1 MGADLFIQGNPA
13 IERLIATTLQIEGQP
28 RFALEDRKAALNS
41 RNKVLSD
48 LDSKL
53 SALNKL
59 AKRLTDKLTDH
70 FAKKIVDSSD
80 SDLFTATA
88 ESKALAGS
96 HDILV
101 QRLASS
107 DTRVSKQYTSSGT
120 ALTSFFSTNG
130 SQTFDIEVA
139 HPTTANSSNREKISV
154 TINSSGATDDDVLD
168 DIALAIN
175 NAMSAAVTAETIDAD
190 EKVFASV
197 VHEES
202 GKSRLIFKTEQ
213 SGFTNRM
220 VMTDSA
226 NSLLST
232 LEISNNVQS
241 SGTSGGYITDV
252 GTSASDSLLNSKLL
266 VDGLTFYRDS
276 NTINDILD
284 GVTMTIKAV
293 TPATETLKVS
303 TDVEAVKKEIEE
315 FLTAYNDVITYIK
328 QKQKVDPETNSRGV
342 LASDSTYSFMRSK
355 FRGIMSDPVAG
366 ISSGNPEHL
375 FEIGITAASD
385 GTLSFTDEEKFENVL
400 AAGSVPISDLFNST
414 NGVANQLKTFMDDFI
429 KIGGIIDDGK
439 ESVEDRIK
447 TLDGR
452 IKRFDNRLAKREVQL
467 RKQLARMQQISV
479 LLGGQAAAF
488 SSLAQT
494 FRF

>member
-28 RFALEDRKAALNS
+28 RFVLEDRKALLNS

-48 LDSKL
+48 LDSRL

-59 AKRLTDKLTDH
+59 AKRLTDKLTDY
-70 FAKKIVDSSD
+70 FAAKTVDSSD

-88 ESKALAGS
+88 ESKALSGS

-139 HPTTANSSNREKISV
+139 HPTTEDSSNREKISV
-154 TINSSGATDDDVLD
+154 TINSSGATDDDALD

-232 LEISNNVQS
+232 LEISNSVQS

-328 QKQKVDPETNSRGV
+328 QKQKVDPETNSRGA

-366 ISSGNPEHL
+366 VSSGNPEHL
-375 FEIGITAASD
+375 FEIGITAAAD
-385 GTLSFTDEEKFENVL
+385 GTLSFTDTEKFENVL
-400 AAGSVPISDLFNST
+400 AAGSVPVSDLFNST

-429 KIGGIIDDGK
+429 KVGGIIDDGK

-467 RKQLARMQQISV
+467 RKQLAQMQQISV

-488 SSLAQT
+488 SSLAQS
-494 FRF
+494 FGF